1 MNYDNPN
8 DINIENI
15 NIENNINN
23 EYLLP
28 FFENIQQ
35 QNDFICREQQLYNS
49 ITIEPNKPLS
59 YEDQYFLVNQDY
71 NKYWEW
77 ALRIDLELYI
87 NPFDVVDLDYI
98 YENLTIEN
106 NQQIINMIDN
116 GVNVDELVNILKT
129 LSIKSKMQVYQIGF
143 YRNPPLH

>member
-87 NPFDVVDLDYI
+87 NPFDVVDLYYI
-98 YENLTIEN
+98 YENLNIEN

>member
-98 YENLTIEN
+98 YENLNIEN

>member
-8 DINIENI
+8 DI

-98 YENLTIEN
+98 YENLNIEN

>member
-35 QNDFICREQQLYNS
+35 QNDFICREQQLNNS

-98 YENLTIEN
+98 YENLNIEN